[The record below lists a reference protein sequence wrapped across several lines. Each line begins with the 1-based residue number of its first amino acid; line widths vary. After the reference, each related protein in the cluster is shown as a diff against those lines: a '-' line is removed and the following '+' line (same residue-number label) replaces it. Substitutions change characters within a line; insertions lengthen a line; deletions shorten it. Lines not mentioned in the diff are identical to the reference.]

1 MMRSFALVLC
11 LAFHAAT
18 HAQDRD
24 RLPDVSATIKGE
36 LALPVPVGN
45 PLFTSITESIGQLG
59 AVYQHP
65 IHKGLGL
72 GVGGGMSW
80 FGLEER
86 ALAPIVTT
94 GEIRRGR
101 AFGKVSYE
109 HYTTARSFYELSLR
123 AGLSFFRFDC
133 PTCPPDPVQAFHWG
147 IGTAYYL
154 HATDNLAFGLML
166 GYEQDVRRFAAN
178 DLGLEGFP
186 GRREVEEAGNSQFL
200 IVGLSFST
208 RLRPSADNGRG
219 W

>member
-1 MMRSFALVLC
+1 MIRSFCLPLALLASSVLV
-11 LAFHAAT
+11 
-18 HAQDRD
+18 AQERS

-36 LALPVPVGN
+36 LTLPAPVGT
-45 PLFTSITESIGQLG
+45 PLFASITESIGQLG

-65 IHKGLGL
+65 VHKGLGL

-86 ALAPIVTT
+86 ALAPIVTS
-94 GEIRRGR
+94 GEVRRGR
-101 AFGKVSYE
+101 AFGKLAYE

-123 AGLSFFRFDC
+123 AGLSFYRFDC
-133 PTCPPDPVQAFHWG
+133 PTCADDVVQAFHWG

-154 HATDNLAFGLML
+154 HATDNLAFGLVL
-166 GYEQDVRRFAAN
+166 GYEQDMRRFAAS
-178 DLGLEGFP
+178 DLGLESFP
-186 GRREVEEAGNSQFL
+186 GRREVTEGGNSQFL

-208 RLRPSADNGRG
+208 RLRPAPDNGRG

>member
-1 MMRSFALVLC
+1 MTRSFALLFA
-11 LAFHAAT
+11 LTGLTAA
-18 HAQDRD
+18 HAQERT

-36 LALPVPVGN
+36 LTLPAPLGT
-45 PLFTSITESIGQLG
+45 PLFASITESIGQLG

-65 IHKGLGL
+65 LYKGLGL

-86 ALAPIVTT
+86 ALAPIVTS
-94 GEIRRGR
+94 GEVRRGR
-101 AFGKVSYE
+101 AFGKLSYE
-109 HYTTARSFYELSLR
+109 RYTTERSFYELSLR
-123 AGLSFFRFDC
+123 GGLSLYRFDC
-133 PTCPPDPVQAFHWG
+133 PTCAADVVQAFHWG

-154 HATDNLAFGLML
+154 HATDNLAFGLVL

-186 GRREVEEAGNSQFL
+186 GRRDVEEGGNSQFL

-208 RLRPSADNGRG
+208 RLRPSPDNGRG

>member
-1 MMRSFALVLC
+1 MMRSFALLLC
-11 LAFHAAT
+11 LACHAAA
-18 HAQDRD
+18 HAQERE

-36 LALPVPVGN
+36 MTLPVPIGT
-45 PLFTSITESIGQLG
+45 PLFAGITESIGQLG
-59 AVYQHP
+59 AAYQHP
-65 IHKGLGL
+65 LYKGLGL

-94 GEIRRGR
+94 GEVRRGR

-109 HYTTARSFYELSLR
+109 RYTTVRSFYELSLR
-123 AGLSFFRFDC
+123 AGLSFYRFDC

-154 HATDNLAFGLML
+154 HATDNLAFGLVL
-166 GYEQDVRRFAAN
+166 GYEQDVRRFTAN

-186 GRREVEEAGNSQFL
+186 GRREVEEGGNSQFL

-208 RLRPSADNGRG
+208 RLRPSPDNGRG